1 MIYRKTNEAHWE
13 ALLTIARDE
22 LGIHSFDPIGKPSAD
37 FRMCR
42 VEDIA
47 RHLADRPV
55 GHQRDAPG
63 GHVAVLD
70 HGFVRAQVERH

>member
-47 RHLADRPV
+47 RALERAYDFGLVV
-55 GHQRDAPG
+55 GHAATRASCAH
-63 GHVAVLD
+63 GH
-70 HGFVRAQVERH
+70 